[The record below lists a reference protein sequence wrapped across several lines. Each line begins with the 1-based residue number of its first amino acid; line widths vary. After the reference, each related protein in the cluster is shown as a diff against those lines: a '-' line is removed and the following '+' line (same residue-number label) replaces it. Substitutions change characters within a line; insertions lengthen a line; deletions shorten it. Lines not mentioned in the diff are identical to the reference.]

1 MWIFTLNV
9 ILRNYNYSKLEPL
22 EKSDHEYL
30 LIKEHNWLLDL
41 LVIQL
46 CFFFKL
52 IN

>member
-9 ILRNYNYSKLEPL
+9 ILWNYNYSKPL

-46 CFFFKL
+46 HFFFKL